1 MKTVKILLV
10 ILLAGLTFQGC
21 ITSLHPLYTSKD
33 LVFDKRLLGTW
44 RSDSP
49 TESWTLENLMEKE
62 LLPYK
67 DPKERK
73 DKEVFK
79 SQFINKNTYLLTHTD
94 KGEKAEFLLNLV
106 KLDNNFYIDLYP
118 GPLKEK
124 NELLEDHYLPVHS
137 YAKIRIAD
145 NGFELYYLN
154 ADLLDKLLNE
164 NRIKIKHE
172 TFDYYKVITASTA
185 ELQQF
190 VTKFADHKDFFSAPV
205 KFKKSI

>member
-1 MKTVKILLV
+1 MKTIKILFV
-10 ILLAGLTFQGC
+10 ILLAGITFQGC
-21 ITSLHPLYTSKD
+21 ITSLHPLYTEKD
-33 LVFDKRLLGTW
+33 LVFDKHLLGTW

-49 TESWTLENLMEKE
+49 TESWKLENLMEKE
-62 LLPYK
+62 LSPYK
-67 DPKERK
+67 DQKERK

-79 SQFINKNTYLLTHTD
+79 SQFINKNTYLLTYTD

-137 YAKIRIAD
+137 YAKIKIDD

-154 ADLLDKLLNE
+154 AELLYKLLNE

-172 TFDYYKVITASTA
+172 SFNYYKVITASTE
-185 ELQQF
+185 ELQKF
-190 VTKFADHKDFFSAPV
+190 VMKFADNKDFFSAPV
-205 KFKKSI
+205 KFRKSI